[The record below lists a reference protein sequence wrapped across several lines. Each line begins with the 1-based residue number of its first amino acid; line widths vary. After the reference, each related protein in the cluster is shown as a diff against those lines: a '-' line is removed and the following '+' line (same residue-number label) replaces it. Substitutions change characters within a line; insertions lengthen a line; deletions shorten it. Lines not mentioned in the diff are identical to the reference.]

1 MTTKY
6 NNVFIEDAYTVC
18 GNYEN
23 DGPLSKY
30 FDKKHKKDLYFGEK
44 SWEKAEVHLL
54 KEANENIL
62 KKNKLKEQDI
72 DLLISGDLQN
82 QIAASDYMARDFDIP
97 FLGIFEACSTSS
109 EGLIIGSNFIEGK
122 LCKRVLV
129 STSSHN
135 MVSEKQFRNPTEYG
149 TPKPKTATF
158 TATGA
163 VSILLTNK
171 KTKIKIESSTIGKV
185 VDMGTTDVNHMGAVM
200 APAAGDVIYNH
211 LTDTKRDTS
220 YYDLI
225 LTGDLGIYGRNILV
239 KYLDEKYNIKLG
251 KNYNDCGVM
260 LYNLD
265 TQPVLAGGSGPVCS
279 ALVNYGYVL
288 KQMKSHKL
296 KRVLIVPTG
305 AIFSPTWTFQKE
317 SIPSIAHAV
326 SLEVL

>member
-1 MTTKY
+1 M
-6 NNVFIEDAYTVC
+6 A
-18 GNYEN
+18 G
-23 DGPLSKY
+23 
-30 FDKKHKKDLYFGEK
+30 
-44 SWEKAEVHLL
+44 
-54 KEANENIL
+54 
-62 KKNKLKEQDI
+62 
-72 DLLISGDLQN
+72 
-82 QIAASDYMARDFDIP
+82 AAAD
-97 FLGIFEACSTSS
+97 
-109 EGLIIGSNFIEGK
+109 
-122 LCKRVLV
+122 
-129 STSSHN
+129 
-135 MVSEKQFRNPTEYG
+135 
-149 TPKPKTATF
+149 
-158 TATGA
+158 
-163 VSILLTNK
+163 
-171 KTKIKIESSTIGKV
+171 TIYK
-185 VDMGTTDVNHMGAVM
+185 
-200 APAAGDVIYNH
+200 H
-211 LTDTKRDTS
+211 LTELKRKPD